1 MTTQYSDT
9 LEKSELDRLI
19 GGFFRAVTFEAGNAP
34 PYDTSTRCSSN
45 LGSSSRTQAPLLRYR
60 PCESLLSR
68 VRQWYARVS

>member
-19 GGFFRAVTFEAGNAP
+19 GGFFRAVTFEAGTAP
-34 PYDTSTRCSSN
+34 PSTHLRAVHRISAPHE
-45 LGSSSRTQAPLLRYR
+45 TQAPLLRYR

-68 VRQWYARVS
+68 VRQWYAPAN